1 MNSLNRK
8 HHRNLN
14 IKSTSPSTKSRS
26 REKEFQKNNHNNSNE
41 SYNPEDGKL
50 YLSNIPLIYPQHKI
64 TEEFGKYG
72 RIIDFSFRKKTDIAN
87 PYYYG
92 YITLSSKSEA
102 EEAMRNIIKD
112 FNWTVMPFCKN
123 PKENKEKNM
132 NNINRINLNQT
143 DRNNNTDGN
152 INYDNYDSYNNCN
165 NIKIREIFVENLPL
179 WIKEKDLYINFF
191 IYGEISKIEL
201 KPFGDKKNAFVK
213 FRLVSSAMKALEH
226 GNNTN
231 YNGNIIKIS
240 FSDYRQRKDVI
251 GDENGYELNEDNC
264 KLIVICLNKNVE
276 STNEENAAEIF
287 ENFGKI
293 KNICI
298 KNINSRNHIFVEYYK
313 YEDAKKAIREM
324 NKDINEEK
332 RAILGEKDCAIDFYY
347 KNIFNEINPVLPPIN
362 NINENSIENNMN
374 TNNNRFQFFKNM
386 ILQNLAMRMGL
397 GGLNPSLLCQ
407 LAQNNL
413 PNNQFNFNKLNNCIN
428 IQSQNNNL
436 NNQFQNNDINNNLI
450 LDNNS
455 KPNNNLLNI
464 NNFNTSNPL
473 TNLLNSLSSKIAL
486 NAMPQPQPLY
496 PNFSGIKFPQNIQN
510 FENFSSPN
518 KNDNKIS
525 LSLYM
530 NNPSISNI
538 INNNFKNQI
547 NLKSNNINNKINS
560 NENENET
567 DDVKDLISNIMK
579 NKNNKKK
586 SNNGDS
592 DISSQS
598 SEQMDFEK
606 EYSLEDEN
614 LKYIWNGYLVKNRK
628 DKVSVDLYKIRG
640 KIDDSYFNELYLN
653 ICNKIQYEEVLK
665 KHLLGIAAISP
676 QNITQ
681 KECFDKYLNYLHD
694 RQRCGVIILS
704 DKFTLYIVSPGEF
717 SKKFYINPKKHLLGL
732 LIDSTVPPNLYVDI
746 NNLNLPPPVISMTE
760 KRRLLNENKKKKN
773 DDKNEIS
780 KIKHN
785 DIDLI
790 MSIKKYLKQNEKND
804 IKKNQNGKEIEK
816 SNKKNE

>member
-8 HHRNLN
+8 HHRNPN
-14 IKSTSPSTKSRS
+14 IKSTSPSAHSRS
-26 REKEFQKNNHNNSNE
+26 RDKELQINNNNYSNE

-50 YLSNIPLIYPQHKI
+50 YLSNIPIIYPQYKI

-92 YITLSSKSEA
+92 YITFSSKSEA
-102 EEAMRNIIKD
+102 EEAMKNIINK

-123 PKENKEKNM
+123 PKENKGKNM
-132 NNINRINLNQT
+132 NNINRININHI
-143 DRNNNTDGN
+143 DRNNMDGN
-152 INYDNYDSYNNCN
+152 INYDNYDSYNNCS
-165 NIKIREIFVENLPL
+165 NIKIREILVENLPP
-179 WIKEKDLYINFF
+179 WTNEKDLYIKFF

-201 KPFGDKKNAFVK
+201 KSFGDKKNAFIK
-213 FRLVSSAMKALEH
+213 FRLVSSAMKALEN

-240 FSDYRQRKDVI
+240 FSDFRQRKDVI
-251 GDENGYELNEDNC
+251 GDEIGYELNEDNC
-264 KLIVICLNKNVE
+264 KLIVICLNKNAE
-276 STNEENAAEIF
+276 STNEENAADIF
-287 ENFGKI
+287 GNFGKI
-293 KNICI
+293 KNLCI
-298 KNINSRNHIFVEYYK
+298 LNINNRNHIFVEYYK

-332 RAILGEKDCAIDFYY
+332 RDILGDKNCTIDFYY
-347 KNIFNEINPVLPPIN
+347 KNILNEINPIFPPIN
-362 NINENSIENNMN
+362 NINENSIQNNMN
-374 TNNNRFQFFKNM
+374 TNNNKVEFFKNM
-386 ILQNLAMRMGL
+386 ILQNLALRMGL
-397 GGLNPSLLCQ
+397 GGLNPSFLCQ
-407 LAQNNL
+407 LPQNNL
-413 PNNQFNFNKLNNCIN
+413 PNNQFNFNKLNNCLN

-436 NNQFQNNDINNNLI
+436 NNQFQNNDINNNLF
-450 LDNNS
+450 LDNNN

-473 TNLLNSLSSKIAL
+473 NNLLNSLSSKIAL
-486 NAMPQPQPLY
+486 NTMPQTLY
-496 PNFSGIKFPQNIQN
+496 PNFSGIKIPQNTQN
-510 FENFSSPN
+510 FENCLSQD

-547 NLKSNNINNKINS
+547 NLASNNINNKINS
-560 NENENET
+560 NENETEN
-567 DDVKDLISNIMK
+567 DDVKDLICNIMK
-579 NKNNKKK
+579 NKNNEKK
-586 SNNGDS
+586 SNNCDS

-606 EYSLEDEN
+606 EYSLEEEN
-614 LKYIWNGYLVKNRK
+614 LKYIWNGYLTKNRK
-628 DKVSVDLYKIRG
+628 DKVSVDLYKVRG

-653 ICNKIQYEEVLK
+653 VCNRIQYEEVLK
-665 KHLLGIAAISP
+665 KQLLGIAVISP

-681 KECFDKYLNYLHD
+681 KECFDKYLNYLHE

-704 DKFTLYIVSPGEF
+704 DKYTLYIVSPGEF

-732 LIDSTVPPNLYVDI
+732 LIDSTVPPNLNVDI
-746 NNLNLPPPVISMTE
+746 NNLNLPPPVISMNE

-773 DDKNEIS
+773 EDKKETS
-780 KIKHN
+780 KIN
-785 DIDLI
+785 QNNIDLI
-790 MSIKKYLKQNEKND
+790 MTINKFLKKNEKNN
-804 IKKNQNGKEIEK
+804 IKRNQNVKEIEK
-816 SNKKNE
+816 INKKNEL

>member
-8 HHRNLN
+8 HRRSPN
-14 IKSTSPSTKSRS
+14 IKSTSPSTHSRS
-26 REKEFQKNNHNNSNE
+26 RDRELQLNNHNYSKE

-50 YLSNIPLIYPQHKI
+50 YLSNIPLIYPQYKI

-102 EEAMRNIIKD
+102 EGAMNNITNN

-132 NNINRINLNQT
+132 NNINRININHI
-143 DRNNNTDGN
+143 DRNNMDGN
-152 INYDNYDSYNNCN
+152 INYNNYNSYNNYN
-165 NIKIREIFVENLPL
+165 NIKIREIFVENLPP
-179 WIKEKDLYINFF
+179 WTNEKDLYIKFF

-201 KPFGDKKNAFVK
+201 KSFGDNKNAFIK
-213 FRLVSSAMKALEH
+213 FRLVSSAMKALENE
-226 GNNTN
+226 NNTK
-231 YNGNIIKIS
+231 YIGSIIKIS
-240 FSDYRQRKDVI
+240 FSDFRQRKDVI
-251 GDENGYELNEDNC
+251 GDEIGYELNEDNC

-276 STNEENAAEIF
+276 SANEENAADIF

-298 KNINSRNHIFVEYYK
+298 LNINDRNHIFVEYYK

-332 RAILGEKDCAIDFYY
+332 RAILGDKNCTIDFYY
-347 KNIFNEINPVLPPIN
+347 KNIYNEVNPILPPIN
-362 NINENSIENNMN
+362 NINENSIEGNMN
-374 TNNNRFQFFKNM
+374 TNNNKVAFFKNM
-386 ILQNLAMRMGL
+386 ILQNLALRMGL

-407 LAQNNL
+407 LTQNNL
-413 PNNQFNFNKLNNCIN
+413 PNNQFNFNKLNNYFN

-436 NNQFQNNDINNNLI
+436 NNQFQNNDMNNNLL
-450 LDNNS
+450 LDNNN

-464 NNFNTSNPL
+464 NNFNTPNPL
-473 TNLLNSLSSKIAL
+473 TNLLNSLSSKIAS
-486 NAMPQPQPLY
+486 NTMPQSLY
-496 PNFSGIKFPQNIQN
+496 PNFSGSKIPQNIQN
-510 FENFSSPN
+510 FENCLSPN

-547 NLKSNNINNKINS
+547 NLNSNNFNNKKNS
-560 NENENET
+560 IENETET

-579 NKNNKKK
+579 NKNNEKK

-598 SEQMDFEK
+598 SDQMDFEK
-606 EYSLEDEN
+606 EYSLEEEN
-614 LKYIWNGYLVKNRK
+614 LKYIWNGYLTKNRK

-653 ICNKIQYEEVLK
+653 VCNRIQYEEVLK

-681 KECFDKYLNYLHD
+681 KECFDKYINYLSE

-704 DKFTLYIVSPGEF
+704 DKYTLYIVSPGEF

-732 LIDSTVPPNLYVDI
+732 LIDSTVPPILYMDI

-760 KRRLLNENKKKKN
+760 KRRLLNGNKKKKN
-773 DDKNEIS
+773 EDKNQGS
-780 KIKHN
+780 KISQN
-785 DIDLI
+785 NIDLI
-790 MSIKKYLKQNEKND
+790 MTIKNYLKKND
-804 IKKNQNGKEIEK
+804 IKRSQNIKEIEQ
-816 SNKKNE
+816 SNKKNEL

>member
-8 HHRNLN
+8 HRRSPN
-14 IKSTSPSTKSRS
+14 IKSTSPSTNSRS
-26 REKEFQKNNHNNSNE
+26 RDKEFKINNHNYHNE

-50 YLSNIPLIYPQHKI
+50 YLSNIPLIYPQYKI

-72 RIIDFSFRKKTDIAN
+72 RIIDFSFRKKTDVAN

-102 EEAMRNIIKD
+102 KEAMNNIIKN

-123 PKENKEKNM
+123 PKENKEKNI
-132 NNINRINLNQT
+132 NNINRINIKNI
-143 DRNNNTDGN
+143 DRNNMNGN
-152 INYDNYDSYNNCN
+152 INYDNYDDYN
-165 NIKIREIFVENLPL
+165 NIKIREIYVENLPL
-179 WIKEKDLYINFF
+179 WINEKDLYMKFF

-201 KPFGDKKNAFVK
+201 KSFGDKKNAFVK
-213 FRLVSSAMKALEH
+213 FRLVSSAMKALEN

-231 YNGNIIKIS
+231 YNGNIIKIKY
-240 FSDYRQRKDVI
+240 SDFRQRKDVI
-251 GDENGYELNEDNC
+251 GDEIGYELNEDNC
-264 KLIVICLNKNVE
+264 KLIVLCLNKNAE
-276 STNEENAAEIF
+276 STNEENAADIF

-298 KNINSRNHIFVEYYK
+298 KNINNRNHIFVEYYK

-332 RAILGEKDCAIDFYY
+332 REILGDKNCTIDFYY
-347 KNIFNEINPVLPPIN
+347 KNIFNEINPILPPIN
-362 NINENSIENNMN
+362 NINENSIQNNIN
-374 TNNNRFQFFKNM
+374 TNNNNVQYFKNM
-386 ILQNLAMRMGL
+386 ILQNLTMRMGL
-397 GGLNPSLLCQ
+397 GGLNPSLLYQ
-407 LAQNNL
+407 LPQNNL
-413 PNNQFNFNKLNNCIN
+413 TNNQFNFNKLNNCLN

-436 NNQFQNNDINNNLI
+436 NNQFQNNDMNNNLI
-450 LDNNS
+450 LDNNNNA
-455 KPNNNLLNI
+455 NNNLLNL

-473 TNLLNSLSSKIAL
+473 NNLLNLLSSKIAL
-486 NAMPQPQPLY
+486 NTTSQPLY
-496 PNFSGIKFPQNIQN
+496 PNFSGIKIPQNIQN
-510 FENFSSPN
+510 FENCLSPN
-518 KNDNKIS
+518 KNDSKIS

-538 INNNFKNQI
+538 INNNFKDQV
-547 NLKSNNINNKINS
+547 NLTSNNINNKINT
-560 NENENET
+560 NQNENET

-579 NKNNKKK
+579 NKNNEKK
-586 SNNGDS
+586 SNNCDS

-598 SEQMDFEK
+598 SEQMDFKK
-606 EYSLEDEN
+606 EYSLEEEN
-614 LKYIWNGYLVKNRK
+614 LKYIWNGYLTKNRK

-653 ICNKIQYEEVLK
+653 VCNRIQYEEVLK
-665 KHLLGIAAISP
+665 KQLLGIAAISP

-681 KECFDKYLNYLHD
+681 KECFDKYLNYLNE

-704 DKFTLYIVSPGEF
+704 DKYTLYIVSPGDF

-732 LIDSTVPPNLYVDI
+732 LIDSTVLPNLYVDI

-773 DDKNEIS
+773 EDKKETS
-780 KIKHN
+780 KINHN
-785 DIDLI
+785 NIDLI
-790 MSIKKYLKQNEKND
+790 MTINKYLKKNEKNN
-804 IKKNQNGKEIEK
+804 IKRNQNVKEIEK
-816 SNKKNE
+816 INKKNEL

>member
-8 HHRNLN
+8 HRRSPN
-14 IKSTSPSTKSRS
+14 IKSTSPSTHSRS
-26 REKEFQKNNHNNSNE
+26 REKELHLNNHNYSKE

-50 YLSNIPLIYPQHKI
+50 YLSNIPLIYPQYKI

-92 YITLSSKSEA
+92 YITLSSRSEA
-102 EEAMRNIIKD
+102 EGAMKNITNN

-132 NNINRINLNQT
+132 NNINRININHI
-143 DRNNNTDGN
+143 DRNNMDGN
-152 INYDNYDSYNNCN
+152 INYDNYNSYNNYN
-165 NIKIREIFVENLPL
+165 NIKIREIFVENLPP
-179 WIKEKDLYINFF
+179 WTNEKDLYIKFF

-201 KPFGDKKNAFVK
+201 KSFGDNKNAFIK
-213 FRLVSSAMKALEH
+213 FRLVSSAMKALENE
-226 GNNTN
+226 NNTK
-231 YNGNIIKIS
+231 YIGSIIKIS
-240 FSDYRQRKDVI
+240 FSDFRQRKDVI
-251 GDENGYELNEDNC
+251 GDEIGYELNEDNC

-276 STNEENAAEIF
+276 SANEENAADIF

-298 KNINSRNHIFVEYYK
+298 LNINDRNHIFVEYYK

-332 RAILGEKDCAIDFYY
+332 RAILGDKNCTIDFYY
-347 KNIFNEINPVLPPIN
+347 KNIYNEVNPILPPIN
-362 NINENSIENNMN
+362 NINENSIEGNMN
-374 TNNNRFQFFKNM
+374 TNNNKVAFFKNM
-386 ILQNLAMRMGL
+386 ILQNLALRMGL
-397 GGLNPSLLCQ
+397 GGLNPSLQCQ
-407 LAQNNL
+407 LTQNNL
-413 PNNQFNFNKLNNCIN
+413 PNNQFNFNKLNNYFN

-436 NNQFQNNDINNNLI
+436 NNQFQNNDMNNNLL
-450 LDNNS
+450 LDNNN

-464 NNFNTSNPL
+464 NNFNTPNPL
-473 TNLLNSLSSKIAL
+473 TNLLNSLSSKISS
-486 NAMPQPQPLY
+486 NTMPQSLY
-496 PNFSGIKFPQNIQN
+496 PNFSGSKISQNIQN
-510 FENFSSPN
+510 FENCLSPN

-547 NLKSNNINNKINS
+547 NLNSNNFNNKINS
-560 NENENET
+560 IENETET

-579 NKNNKKK
+579 NKNNEKK

-598 SEQMDFEK
+598 SDQMDFEK
-606 EYSLEDEN
+606 EYSLEEEN
-614 LKYIWNGYLVKNRK
+614 LKYIWNGYLTKNRK

-653 ICNKIQYEEVLK
+653 VCNRIQYEEVLK

-681 KECFDKYLNYLHD
+681 KECFDKYINYLSE

-704 DKFTLYIVSPGEF
+704 DKYTLYIVSPGEF

-732 LIDSTVPPNLYVDI
+732 LIDSTVPPILYVDI

-760 KRRLLNENKKKKN
+760 KRRLLNGNKKKKN
-773 DDKNEIS
+773 EDKNQGS
-780 KIKHN
+780 KISQN
-785 DIDLI
+785 NIDLI
-790 MSIKKYLKQNEKND
+790 MTIKNYLKKND
-804 IKKNQNGKEIEK
+804 IKRNKNIKEIEQ
-816 SNKKNE
+816 SNKKNEL

>member
-8 HHRNLN
+8 HRRSPN
-14 IKSTSPSTKSRS
+14 IKSTSPSTHSRS
-26 REKEFQKNNHNNSNE
+26 REKELHLNNHNYSKE

-50 YLSNIPLIYPQHKI
+50 YLSNIPLIYPQYKI

-92 YITLSSKSEA
+92 YITLSSRSEA
-102 EEAMRNIIKD
+102 EGAMKNITNN

-132 NNINRINLNQT
+132 NNINRININHI
-143 DRNNNTDGN
+143 DRNNMDGN
-152 INYDNYDSYNNCN
+152 INYDNYNSYNNYN
-165 NIKIREIFVENLPL
+165 NIKIREIFVENLPP
-179 WIKEKDLYINFF
+179 WTNEKDLYIKFF

-201 KPFGDKKNAFVK
+201 KSFGDNKNAFIK
-213 FRLVSSAMKALEH
+213 FRLVSSAMKALENE
-226 GNNTN
+226 NNTK
-231 YNGNIIKIS
+231 YIGSIIKIS
-240 FSDYRQRKDVI
+240 FSDFRQRKDVI
-251 GDENGYELNEDNC
+251 GDEIGYELNEDNC

-276 STNEENAAEIF
+276 SANEENAADIF

-298 KNINSRNHIFVEYYK
+298 LNINDRNHIFVEYYK

-332 RAILGEKDCAIDFYY
+332 RAILGDKNCTIDFYY
-347 KNIFNEINPVLPPIN
+347 KNIYNEVNPISPPIN
-362 NINENSIENNMN
+362 NINENSIEGNMN
-374 TNNNRFQFFKNM
+374 TNNNKVAFFKNM
-386 ILQNLAMRMGL
+386 ILQNLALRMGL
-397 GGLNPSLLCQ
+397 GGLNPSLQCQ
-407 LAQNNL
+407 LTQNNL
-413 PNNQFNFNKLNNCIN
+413 PNNQFNFNKLNNYFN

-436 NNQFQNNDINNNLI
+436 NNQFQNNDMNNNLL
-450 LDNNS
+450 LDNNN

-464 NNFNTSNPL
+464 NNFNTPNPL
-473 TNLLNSLSSKIAL
+473 TNLLNSLSSKIAS
-486 NAMPQPQPLY
+486 NTMPQSLY
-496 PNFSGIKFPQNIQN
+496 PNFSGSKISQNIQN
-510 FENFSSPN
+510 FENCLSPN

-547 NLKSNNINNKINS
+547 NLNSNNFNNKINS
-560 NENENET
+560 IENETET

-579 NKNNKKK
+579 NKNNEKK

-598 SEQMDFEK
+598 SDQMDFEK
-606 EYSLEDEN
+606 EYSLEEEN
-614 LKYIWNGYLVKNRK
+614 LKYIWNGYLTKNRK

-653 ICNKIQYEEVLK
+653 VCNRIQYEEVLK

-681 KECFDKYLNYLHD
+681 KECFDKYINYLSE

-704 DKFTLYIVSPGEF
+704 DKYTLYIVSPGEF

-732 LIDSTVPPNLYVDI
+732 LIDSTVPPILYVDI

-760 KRRLLNENKKKKN
+760 KRRLLNGNKKKKN
-773 DDKNEIS
+773 EDKNEGS
-780 KIKHN
+780 KISQN
-785 DIDLI
+785 NIDLI
-790 MSIKKYLKQNEKND
+790 MTIKNYLKKND
-804 IKKNQNGKEIEK
+804 IKRSQNIKEIK
-816 SNKKNE
+816 QSNKKNEL